1 MIRSLFAVLAA
12 LFLSLGALTPLPAT
26 AQATDGQVY
35 VQIEAQPSA
44 AEAQRAI
51 AYYEDFLS
59 DVNGF
64 SLGNG
69 YFAVALGPYSRTDA
83 GEVLRVLRAEGRIP
97 RDSYIAF
104 PSWFAEQIYPP
115 ADGRPAAAPSEPAAG
130 TEAQPEAQAEAQPA
144 LPVLPDESPAEARR
158 SEALLT
164 RAERDQLQIALDWA
178 GVYNGAIDGAFGRG
192 TRGAMAAWQQ
202 NNGHEATGILTT
214 AQRAEL
220 IGQYNAVL
228 DGLGLAMQ
236 ADTRAG
242 IRMEMPLGALS
253 FDRYQAPFAFYTPT
267 GDLDA
272 QLILISQEGDQDTLF
287 GLYDILQTLQILPED
302 GPRERGAQGF
312 TIEGRNANRVTYA
325 EASLE
330 GGAIKG
336 FILAWP
342 AGDEERRT
350 RLLETM
356 RASFERMP
364 GVLPHD
370 AGAGAEQSVDL
381 VSGLEIRKPIKGRSG
396 VYVGADGAVLT
407 LMSALEGCGR
417 VTLGTGREDGTPAEL
432 AASDAATGLALL
444 RPVTAQAPMGVAE
457 LAALS
462 PRIASEVAVAGYSY
476 EGLLGAPSV
485 TWGTLADVRGLGG
498 EEGLLR
504 LDLAA
509 LPGDAGGPV
518 FDRSGALI
526 GLLADPADGARQLP
540 EGVSFAIDA
549 PRLSEM
555 LSAAGLAPRSATDS
569 ATLTPEALTRQAE
582 ELTVLVQCWE

>member
-1 MIRSLFAVLAA
+1 MIRSLFAVVAA
-12 LFLSLGALTPLPAT
+12 LFLSLGALAPLPVRAQT
-26 AQATDGQVY
+26 ADGQVY
-35 VQIEAQPSA
+35 VQIEAQPSES
-44 AEAQRAI
+44 EALRAI
-51 AYYEDFLS
+51 TYYEDFLS

-104 PSWFAEQIYPP
+104 PSWFAGRIYPP
-115 ADGRPAAAPSEPAAG
+115 TGGASAPQAQPEAA
-130 TEAQPEAQAEAQPA
+130 PEAQAETQPA
-144 LPVLPDESPAEARR
+144 MPALPDESPAEARR
-158 SEALLT
+158 SEALLN
-164 RAERDQLQIALDWA
+164 RAERDQLQIALEWA

-220 IGQYNAVL
+220 LGQYNAVL
-228 DGLGLAMQ
+228 DGLGLQ
-236 ADTRAG
+236 TQTDTRAG
-242 IRMEMPLGALS
+242 IRIQMPLGAVS
-253 FDRYQAPFAFYTPT
+253 FDRYQAPFAFYTAS

-272 QLILISQEGDQDTLF
+272 QLILISQDGDQDTLF
-287 GLYDILQTLQILPED
+287 GLYDILQTLEILPED
-302 GPRERGAQGF
+302 GPRERSARSF
-312 TIEGRNANRVTYA
+312 TIEGQNATRATYA
-325 EASLE
+325 EATLE
-330 GGAIKG
+330 DGAIKG
-336 FILAWP
+336 FILVWP
-342 AGDEERRT
+342 AGDEERRS

-356 RASFERMP
+356 RASFERTP

-370 AGAGAEQSVDL
+370 AGADTEQSVDL
-381 VSGLEIRKPIKGRSG
+381 VSGLEIRKPLKGRSG

-407 LMSALEGCGR
+407 LMSAVDGCGR

-444 RPVTAQAPMGVAE
+444 RPTTTQAPMGVAS
-457 LAALS
+457 LASLS

-485 TWGTLADVRGLGG
+485 TWGSLADVRGLAG

-526 GLLADPADGARQLP
+526 GLLADPEDGARRLP

-549 PRLSEM
+549 MTVSDM
-555 LSAAGLAPRSATDS
+555 LTQAGLSPRASNAGE
-569 ATLTPEALTRQAE
+569 TLTPAALTRQAE